1 MAPKDAFG
9 VIVRTIGLISA
20 LYGIWYLAF
29 GFAQATNLSEV
40 TYPTADYI
48 VGGATWS
55 IVGVGL
61 MIGSPLVERIAYR

>member
-29 GFAQATNLSEV
+29 GLAQATNLSEV
-40 TYPTADYI
+40 TYIRQRTI
-48 VGGATWS
+48 
-55 IVGVGL
+55 
-61 MIGSPLVERIAYR
+61 